1 VDRLAAVLADDL
13 TCLADDPRIEVRVRG
28 ETSLLAQGDAIYLR
42 TILENLLH
50 NSLNALR
57 HSGSGSVTIN
67 LAREREH
74 AVVCI
79 CDTGPPLPEAV
90 RASLFEPLRSQ
101 KTNGLGLG
109 LPIARALARAM
120 NGELSFDDGDGKTFR
135 LQLPLAVS
143 A

>member
-1 VDRLAAVLADDL
+1 MRCAYCGQRKEESQA
-13 TCLADDPRIEVRVRG
+13 
-28 ETSLLAQGDAIYLR
+28 S
-42 TILENLLH
+42 
-50 NSLNALR
+50 
-57 HSGSGSVTIN
+57 
-67 LAREREH
+67 
-74 AVVCI
+74 
-79 CDTGPPLPEAV
+79 PEAV